1 MYSIGEKIAELRRE
15 RKMTQ
20 EELAN
25 MIGVSSQSVSKWENN
40 VTMPDIV
47 LLPIISGIFDVS
59 IDELFSA
66 EAKPRKTAA
75 PIEETPDAVYDA
87 VIETMWAWDESS
99 NGNTDEVKK
108 HLAEHRDY
116 HTGFVSMTR
125 GGVYADGNLALSYI
139 ADNETSEKL
148 LCSDGAAGF
157 LSALT
162 NPDVRLIMKYQLKN
176 GGTSYTSSSVAAKS
190 GITEENAERA
200 LDLMVKYRLV
210 ERTTVDIGVSDA
222 GAGERL
228 DIYSPRANHKLP
240 LLIYPILS
248 LAEKLSDFKEN
259 WRGFRG

>member
-66 EAKPRKTAA
+66 DAKPGKKAA

-87 VIETMWAWDESS
+87 VIGTMWAWDESS
-99 NGNTDEVKK
+99 NMHTDEVKK
-108 HLAEHRDY
+108 YLAEHRDY

-125 GGVYADGNLALSYI
+125 GGVYADEDLALSYI
-139 ADNETSEKL
+139 ADNEKSEKL
-148 LCSDGAAGF
+148 LCSEGAVEF
-157 LSALT
+157 LSALAD
-162 NPDVRLIMKYQLKN
+162 PDMRLILKYQLKN
-176 GGTSYTSSSVAAKS
+176 GGTSYTSSSVAAKC
-190 GITEENAERA
+190 GIAEENAERA
-200 LDLMVKYRLV
+200 LDLMVKYGLASK
-210 ERTTVDIGVSDA
+210 TTVDIGTSDA
-222 GAGERL
+222 GVAEKL
-228 DIYSPRANHKLP
+228 DIYSHRADHKLP

>member
-1 MYSIGEKIAELRRE
+1 
-15 RKMTQ
+15 
-20 EELAN
+20 
-25 MIGVSSQSVSKWENN
+25 
-40 VTMPDIV
+40 
-47 LLPIISGIFDVS
+47 
-59 IDELFSA
+59 
-66 EAKPRKTAA
+66 
-75 PIEETPDAVYDA
+75 
-87 VIETMWAWDESS
+87 
-99 NGNTDEVKK
+99 
-108 HLAEHRDY
+108 
-116 HTGFVSMTR
+116 
-125 GGVYADGNLALSYI
+125 
-139 ADNETSEKL
+139 
-148 LCSDGAAGF
+148 
-157 LSALT
+157 
-162 NPDVRLIMKYQLKN
+162 MKYQLKN